1 MNAALI
7 LDKRI
12 TRLISLTLA
21 ELDVIRGKLL
31 ARSVRDEST
40 GCLNWQGAKTSRGYG
55 SVVARKGWVES
66 THVLSMFV
74 FNGIAVPSSMTINH
88 RCENKQCVEPRHL
101 QQASVR
107 ENNLYSHS
115 LIATNAA
122 KSHCADGHP
131 FTGSNLRVSSRGK
144 RICVTCHRQMRRESE
159 KRRAD
164 RENPNRQRR
173 NRKPLALPMEVAP

>member
-1 MNAALI
+1 MNASLI

-12 TRLISLTLA
+12 SRLISLTLA

-31 ARSVRDEST
+31 ARSVRNGD
-40 GCLNWQGAKTSRGYG
+40 CLVWGGAQTQSGYG
-55 SVVARKGWVES
+55 SMLTRPNGWVES

-74 FNGIAVPSSMTINH
+74 FNGIAVPSSMTVNH
-88 RCENKQCVEPRHL
+88 RCENKLCVEPKHL

-115 LIATNAA
+115 LIAVNAS
-122 KSHCADGHP
+122 KTHCTEGHP
-131 FTGSNLRVSSRGK
+131 YEGDNLRMSSRGQ
-144 RICVTCHRQMRRESE
+144 RICVTCHRRWRRESE
-159 KRRAD
+159 QRRAD

-173 NRKPLALPMEVAP
+173 NRKPLALPVEVAP